1 MISLLIFLAGLCC
14 IVMGVSMVCIPAAWI
29 TAGAG
34 LIVVAIV
41 WARGSAVQ
49 DESPQPALKEP
60 PQRASSIQNIGRLG
74 R

>member
-1 MISLLIFLAGLCC
+1 MMSLLVFLTGLCC
-14 IVMGVSMVCIPAAWI
+14 IVMGVSLICIPAAWI
-29 TAGAG
+29 TAGIG

-49 DESPQPALKEP
+49 DENPPPALKEP
-60 PQRASSIQNIGRLG
+60 PQRGSSIQNIGRLG

>member
-14 IVMGVSMVCIPAAWI
+14 IVMGVSLICIPAAWI
-29 TAGAG
+29 TSGVG

-41 WARGSAVQ
+41 WARGNAGQ
-49 DESPQPALKEP
+49 DASPPPALKEP
-60 PQRASSIQNIGRLG
+60 PQRGSSIQNIGRLG

>member
-1 MISLLIFLAGLCC
+1 MISLLIFLAGLAC
-14 IVMGVSMVCIPAAWI
+14 IVMGVTLISIPAAWI

-41 WARGSAVQ
+41 WARGRAVQ
-49 DESPQPALKEP
+49 DASPPPALKEP
-60 PQRASSIQNIGRLG
+60 PQRGSSIQNIGRHG